1 MQDWK
6 VFCFV
11 CLLCICFCVI
21 WQRFIKCPGSS
32 FQQAFLLEHF
42 IQSQEYCFQYQ
53 KTLKKRF
60 KLALDSIYDHSD
72 IVLLVKSFIIS
83 LKTYIYIKHVSVKS
97 VNNYCRQLTANPLIR
112 ELIIILGTV
121 TFSSKINMDIS
132 FWILKCIICEL
143 KNQVFQNLIIK
154 LNIKQC
160 YYRLT

>member
-11 CLLCICFCVI
+11 CLLCICLCVI

-53 KTLKKRF
+53 KTLKKSF

-83 LKTYIYIKHVSVKS
+83 FKNIYIKHISVKS
-97 VNNYCRQLTANPLIR
+97 VNYCRQLTANPLIR
-112 ELIIILGTV
+112 ELIIILGKV

-132 FWILKCIICEL
+132 FWLLKCIICEL
-143 KNQVFQNLIIK
+143 KNQVFQNLIIR

-160 YYRLT
+160 YYRIT